1 MADENKGEGELSSR
15 KDQTPTTR
23 EDNRIVLSDTNSL
36 STVGLTED
44 QVQQLRIKYAEGMLD
59 IHKKAQ
65 ELNVDVQA
73 LDKTLGTMASQTE
86 QVSKAG
92 DSVTMTHSHTS
103 SLGRTEV
110 IMGNTEKAASGKL
123 SKSQTGEDDNTL
135 KYVLIAAAVIIVV
148 ALIAFGN

>member
-1 MADENKGEGELSSR
+1 MKMVDEKKGELVSKAAQIPVKSEANS
-15 KDQTPTTR
+15 
-23 EDNRIVLSDTNSL
+23 IVLSNTNTL
-36 STVGLTED
+36 PTEGLTEE
-44 QVQQLRIKYAEGMLD
+44 QVQQLRIKQAEGMLD
-59 IHKKAQ
+59 LNKKAQ
-65 ELNVDVQA
+65 ELNIDVLV
-73 LDKTLGTMASQTE
+73 LDRTLGTMAAQTA

-110 IMGNTEKAASGKL
+110 IMGNTSQAATGKL

-148 ALIAFGN
+148 ALIAFAK